1 MPSLKIILSTTSC
14 LPCTQISLLT
24 SVNTMEVDTQ
34 IEINELTS
42 LSPFVLG
49 DHDKALQLLPS
60 LQQPAA
66 IRTLCVCCNIDSD
79 RKLCTD
85 VSLLHLAAFHGWIE
99 IVISLVSRY
108 DCNTQCRDSWKQT
121 PLHYAAYGGS
131 LPVVQYLINEQHC
144 NPNSKGEWGSTPLH
158 YANYNGHMDIVE
170 YLITKVGCDP
180 GLHDLDN
187 NAPLH
192 FSSFGGH
199 LSIVKYLIKQ
209 CNCEA
214 NSPGCQGWT
223 PLHQACFNGHMNVIQ
238 YLVTEQGCNLASQD
252 NNGDMPIHFACL
264 GGHLD
269 VVRYFITKQ
278 RCDPNIKG
286 SMGRTL
292 FHIACGRGHLDIIQY
307 LITEQDCDPVIKDNN
322 DDMPIH
328 IACFCGHLN
337 VVKYLITERRCDPN
351 IKGEIGRTTL
361 HNACDKGHMDI
372 IQYLISK
379 QCCDPVIKDNNDDM
393 PIHIACL
400 GGHLNVVKYLVTKQ
414 RCDPNVKG
422 ARGRT
427 LFHNACDKGHMD
439 IIQYLITEQGCDP
452 AVEDNNGNMPIHIAC
467 LGGHLRVV
475 NYLITEQRCDPN
487 VKGEIGRTTL
497 HNACDKGH
505 MDIIRYLITEQGCD
519 PAVVDTNGNMPIH
532 IACLGGHLSVVKYL
546 ITEQRCDPNVK
557 GARGRTLFHKACDKG
572 HMGIIRYLITEKGCD
587 LAVGDNNGN
596 MPIHIACLGGHLNV
610 VKYLITEQRC
620 DLNVKGE
627 IGRTALHNVCDNG
640 HMDIIRYLITEQGCD
655 PAVEDNNGNMPIHIA
670 CLVGHLNVVKFLITE
685 QRCDPN
691 IKGAIGRT
699 PFHKACDKGHM
710 DIIRYLI
717 TEQGCDPVIKDNNDD
732 MPIHIACLGGHLNVV
747 KYLITEQRCD
757 PNIKGAGGRMALHY
771 VCCTGNIDI
780 IQYLISEQ
788 GSNPAITDDMFKSP
802 LHMACNYGHVD
813 VVQFLLQDRR
823 VDALSMDRFGKSPA
837 DYVYFSNNSYQLLKL
852 FDPLL
857 KSREDFPIHL
867 FTKVVLTGNS
877 GAGKSSLAKVIAEQD
892 TVSFS
897 RQSDTDFS
905 IHNHR
910 YRIESE
916 VETLTA
922 GIDSYIVKSETIGNF
937 VLYDLAGHS
946 EYYFSQSVIMETV
959 IQKTPAIFIDLVD
972 LSKSEEEIAQAIHH
986 WLTFI
991 ESTTSKTQEKSC
1003 VMIVG
1008 SHTDLLTE
1016 QQVITKTTLVKELV
1030 DRRIKKQIYEGFV
1043 GMDCRVVTDKITNVF
1058 FPHLLNFHTTI
1069 SAYSQPVSVYCHE
1082 LYAFLQTKLEKTAC
1096 QLYELVFFLTT
1107 EGDSLVPSDVP
1118 ILSELLEDLSGKGV
1132 IIYLKNEQ
1140 CLEKSWVVV
1149 KREII
1154 LKDVNGELFKPKY
1167 FKGFHPIASSTGI
1180 IRMSSL
1186 AELFPQYD
1194 PEMLVELMVRLE
1206 FCHPI
1211 NLAGIT
1217 TNLQP
1222 ISPSTFI
1229 KNLTDILL
1237 FFPSLLQAKRPQTLI
1252 TEDKQDSFGWCL
1264 GCKDYEYQF
1273 LTSRFLHILLL
1284 RLAYTFPLP
1293 SEKYTKTHNLHEIE
1307 QNCSV
1312 WLNGISWNNEEGIT
1326 TVVEVIQ
1333 QKRWVVVTMYY
1344 NKDMTR
1350 PVEYSKH
1357 RSAVIRLILKLQ
1369 KELAPDLETFECLI
1383 SPSFLQRWPLDD
1395 LPESVLFPIKNVA
1408 NCVLRNKL
1416 YVLSCAGGHELLTHD
1431 AVLFEPYHTLSLP
1444 SVCELMDSSNS
1455 DQPVPSDLLNQVN
1468 EYCQHLV
1475 PQNHTSLRE
1484 YLDNMSIY
1492 AGRNILV
1499 SDFTLLY
1506 VASLFIAYRKW
1517 QR

>member
-1 MPSLKIILSTTSC
+1 
-14 LPCTQISLLT
+14 
-24 SVNTMEVDTQ
+24 MEVDTLN
-34 IEINELTS
+34 EIKELSRLNT
-42 LSPFVLG
+42 FVLG
-49 DHDKALQLLPS
+49 DHKKALQLLPS
-60 LQQPAA
+60 LRQPAA
-66 IRTLCVCCNIDSD
+66 IRTLCICCNIDSG

-85 VSLLHLAAFHGWIE
+85 VSLLHLAAFHGWME
-99 IVISLVSRY
+99 IVISLVSMY

-131 LPVVQYLINEQHC
+131 LPVVQYLVNEQHC
-144 NPNSKGEWGSTPLH
+144 DPNSRGERGSTPLH

-170 YLITKVGCDP
+170 YLIIKLGCDP
-180 GLHDLDN
+180 GLHDLNN
-187 NAPLH
+187 NAPVH

-199 LSIVKYLIKQ
+199 LNIVKYLIKQ

-214 NSPGCQGWT
+214 NSPGYRGRT
-223 PLHQACFNGHMNVIQ
+223 PLHQACINGHMNVIQ
-238 YLVTEQGCNLASQD
+238 YLLNEQGCNPALQD
-252 NNGDMPIHFACL
+252 NNGNMPIHFACL
-264 GGHLD
+264 
-269 VVRYFITKQ
+269 
-278 RCDPNIKG
+278 
-286 SMGRTL
+286 
-292 FHIACGRGHLDIIQY
+292 
-307 LITEQDCDPVIKDNN
+307 
-322 DDMPIH
+322 
-328 IACFCGHLN
+328 CGHLN
-337 VVKYLITERRCDPN
+337 VVKYLITEQQCDPSV
-351 IKGEIGRTTL
+351 KGINGSTTL
-361 HNACDKGHMDI
+361 HNACDK
-372 IQYLISK
+372 
-379 QCCDPVIKDNNDDM
+379 
-393 PIHIACL
+393 
-400 GGHLNVVKYLVTKQ
+400 
-414 RCDPNVKG
+414 
-422 ARGRT
+422 
-427 LFHNACDKGHMD
+427 
-439 IIQYLITEQGCDP
+439 
-452 AVEDNNGNMPIHIAC
+452 
-467 LGGHLRVV
+467 
-475 NYLITEQRCDPN
+475 
-487 VKGEIGRTTL
+487 
-497 HNACDKGH
+497 
-505 MDIIRYLITEQGCD
+505 
-519 PAVVDTNGNMPIH
+519 
-532 IACLGGHLSVVKYL
+532 
-546 ITEQRCDPNVK
+546 
-557 GARGRTLFHKACDKG
+557 
-572 HMGIIRYLITEKGCD
+572 
-587 LAVGDNNGN
+587 
-596 MPIHIACLGGHLNV
+596 
-610 VKYLITEQRC
+610 
-620 DLNVKGE
+620 
-627 IGRTALHNVCDNG
+627 G

-670 CLVGHLNVVKFLITE
+670 CLSGHLNVVKYLITE
-685 QRCDPN
+685 QRYDPSV
-691 IKGAIGRT
+691 KGINGST
-699 PFHKACDKGHM
+699 TLHNACDKGHM

-717 TEQGCDPVIKDNNDD
+717 TEQGCDPAVEDNNGN
-732 MPIHIACLGGHLNVV
+732 MPIHIACLSGHLNVV

-757 PNIKGAGGRMALHY
+757 PNVKGQFGRTTLHYACDKGHMDIIRYLITEQGCDPAVEDNNGNMPIHIACLSGHLNVVKYLITEQRCDPNVKGQFGRKPFHSSCDKGHMDIVHYLITEQGCDPVIKDNYDDMPIHIACFGGQLNVVKYIITEQLCDPSIKGASGRTALHY
-771 VCCTGNIDI
+771 VCCTGHIDI

-788 GSNPAITDDMFKSP
+788 GSNPAITDDMFKTP
-802 LHMACNYGHVD
+802 LHMACDYGHVD
-813 VVQFLLQDRR
+813 VVQLLLQDRR
-823 VDALSMDRFGKSPA
+823 VDALSIDKFGMSPV
-837 DYVYFSNNSYQLLKL
+837 DYVYSSKNCYRLLKL
-852 FDPLL
+852 FEPLL

-892 TVSFS
+892 AVNFS
-897 RQSDTDFS
+897 HQIDTDFTRNS
-905 IHNHR
+905 IHSHHC
-910 YRIESE
+910 RIESE

-972 LSKSEEEIAQAIHH
+972 LSKSEEEIAQAVHH

-991 ESTTSKTQEKSC
+991 ESTTSKTQGKSC

-1016 QQVITKTTLVKELV
+1016 QQVITKTTLVKDLV
-1030 DRRIKKQIYEGFV
+1030 DRRVKKQRYEGFV
-1043 GMDCRVVTDKITNVF
+1043 GMDCRVVTDKITNEF

-1096 QLYELVFFLTT
+1096 QLHELVSFLTA
-1107 EGDSLVPSDVP
+1107 EEDSLVPSNVP

-1140 CLEKSWVVV
+1140 CIEKSWVVV

-1186 AELFPQYD
+1186 AELFLQYD

-1206 FCHPI
+1206 FCHPV

-1222 ISPSTFI
+1222 ISLSTSI
-1229 KNLTDILL
+1229 KTLTDILL
-1237 FFPSLLQAKRPQTLI
+1237 FFPSLLQAKRPKTLI
-1252 TEDKQDSFGWCL
+1252 TEDKQDRFGWCI

-1344 NKDMTR
+1344 NKDITR

-1357 RSAVIRLILKLQ
+1357 RSAVIRLVLELQ

-1383 SPSFLQRWPLDD
+1383 SPSLLQKWPLDD
-1395 LPESVLFPIKNVA
+1395 LPESDLFPIKNVA

-1416 YVLSCAGGHELLTHD
+1416 FVLSCDGGHGLLTHD

-1455 DQPVPSDLLNQVN
+1455 DQPVSSDLLNQVN

-1475 PQNHTSLRE
+1475 SQNHTSLRE
-1484 YLDNMSIY
+1484 YLDSMSIY